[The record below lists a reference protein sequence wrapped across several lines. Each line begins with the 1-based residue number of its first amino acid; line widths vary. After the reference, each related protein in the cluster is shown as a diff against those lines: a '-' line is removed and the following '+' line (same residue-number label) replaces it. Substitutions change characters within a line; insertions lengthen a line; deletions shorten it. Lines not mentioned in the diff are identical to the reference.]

1 MEASKVTVGD
11 KTYDMNFL
19 GKKKRTNLR
28 RKLIVE
34 YIQSKPSGEI
44 ISISDFQEVGKFNN
58 YPTTWS
64 FVQSMIKQGV
74 IAQYKGEKPRSYYY
88 GVIGAVRV
96 SKPKT
101 AEGGVQP
108 SESTTRLPD
117 INSFIKDMTNLGVSF
132 TITISNEVK
141 K

>member
-1 MEASKVTVGD
+1 MEAGKVTVGD

-58 YPTTWS
+58 YPSTWS

-74 IAQYKGEKPRSYYY
+74 IGQYKGEKPCSYYY

-96 SKPKT
+96 HKPSQEQAEVGRSSKN
-101 AEGGVQP
+101 
-108 SESTTRLPD
+108 PD
-117 INSFIKDMTNLGVSF
+117 VNAFIADMQKLGVSELL
-132 TITISNEVK
+132 TVSNEVGK
-141 K
+141 